1 MEKIIVEVKNEN
13 LRYPIIL
20 GAAILPKIAD
30 FIKEKH
36 KNKRIAVI
44 TDDNMKSAY
53 EGKIMGAL
61 KSLNPYILSVPPGE
75 DSKSR
80 KTKQEIEDILL
91 EKKYG
96 RDTLLIAFGG
106 GIIGDLAGF
115 VASTFN
121 RGVPLLHIPTTLLA
135 MVDSSIGGKTGINTK
150 HGKNLIGT
158 IYQPEAVFTD
168 LNFLETLPD
177 NEFLN
182 GLAEIIKMAAALDKQ
197 LFSYIEKNHKKIL
210 SRDKDV
216 LHHLIRR
223 SIELKKDIVEKD
235 PHESGPRQVFN
246 FGHTIGH
253 AVEAD
258 SGFSV
263 KHGFCISIGM
273 AVESRISVLSE
284 NLKADEEK
292 RIINLLKSVGLPTKI
307 SKGAKTEN
315 LVRFMLSDK
324 KTRSQKPRFVILSEI
339 GSIKCQKFSI
349 QSMTGGLRANQFQH
363 NRKISE
369 HAQEPPTV
377 KPSSNIPPVCDWRFL
392 TKENNLFSFEIE
404 ESIVKKAIEES
415 RE

>member
-158 IYQPEAVFTD
+158 IYQPE
-168 LNFLETLPD
+168 
-177 NEFLN
+177 
-182 GLAEIIKMAAALDKQ
+182 AALDKQ

>member
-168 LNFLETLPD
+168 INFLNELPD
-177 NEFLN
+177 NEFLS
-182 GLAEIIKMAAALDKQ
+182 GLAEIIKMAATLDEK
-197 LFSYIEKNHKKIL
+197 LFDFMETNYKKIL
-210 SRDKDV
+210 SREKDI
-216 LHHLIRR
+216 LINLIKR
-223 SIELKKDIVEKD
+223 SVELKKEIAGKD
-235 PHESGPRQVFN
+235 PFESGPRQVFN
-246 FGHTIGH
+246 FGHTLGH
-253 AVEAD
+253 AIESA
-258 SGFSV
+258 SKLAI

-273 AVESRISVLSE
+273 AVESRVAVLSG
-284 NLKADEEK
+284 NLASEEEK
-292 RIINLLKSVGLPTKI
+292 RITALLESFRLPTKI
-307 SKGAKTEN
+307 KKDIKSSRLIE
-315 LVRFMLSDK
+315 FMKEDK
-324 KTRSQKPRFVILSEI
+324 KARKQKPRFVILKKI
-339 GSIKCQKFSI
+339 GRIKQ
-349 QSMTGGLRANQFQH
+349 
-363 NRKISE
+363 
-369 HAQEPPTV
+369 AQ
-377 KPSSNIPPVCDWRFL
+377 
-392 TKENNLFSFEIE
+392 
-404 ESIVKKAIEES
+404 
-415 RE
+415 